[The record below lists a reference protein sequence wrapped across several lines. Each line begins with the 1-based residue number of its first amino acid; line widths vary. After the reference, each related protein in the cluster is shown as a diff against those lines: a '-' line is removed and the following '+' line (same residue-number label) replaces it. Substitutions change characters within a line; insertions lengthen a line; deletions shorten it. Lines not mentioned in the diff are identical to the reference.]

1 MQILGCTSIFMWQFI
16 SALSVGLHDVYI
28 TLLMNGR
35 DDVNLEVSGNLGNVS
50 SCIFITSVVI
60 RWWSVVGSRMMVGVE
75 EML

>member
-1 MQILGCTSIFMWQFI
+1 
-16 SALSVGLHDVYI
+16 
-28 TLLMNGR
+28 MNGR

-75 EML
+75 EIL